1 MGHVNIHV
9 YGTQFFVNELVLSF
23 IGLAKN
29 GIILGVKEMAN
40 FCIKYEA
47 TRKTRQNL
55 IDCHLSLISRNCRG
69 YALIFLL
76 LPIKKNII
84 HFGNHFFIQLFRWI
98 IYIRKKKSYLD
109 FFFFWSDTFTFHSY
123 IVMNILIYSKGIE
136 NFSIC

>member
-9 YGTQFFVNELVLSF
+9 YGTQFFVNKLVLSF

-55 IDCHLSLISRNCRG
+55 IDCHLSLILGIAEDMLLYFFFYLSKKI
-69 YALIFLL
+69 LFILVTIFLF
-76 LPIKKNII
+76 NC
-84 HFGNHFFIQLFRWI
+84 
-98 IYIRKKKSYLD
+98 
-109 FFFFWSDTFTFHSY
+109 SD
-123 IVMNILIYSKGIE
+123 E
-136 NFSIC
+136 